1 MQDYKPNSHRFKE
14 EQKNAP
20 AERKFDKVVSGTVKT
35 KKKSSALKFL
45 DVFISDDIHNVKEY
59 FLQDVAVPMIKK
71 GIMGALDMILN
82 GDSGGYYDRRRGDS
96 KVSYRKYYDDPRD
109 SRRSSTSRDE
119 PRARFDFDDIYFPTK
134 GDAEAVL
141 RSMRDALHEFK
152 IVSVG
157 DMYDMAD
164 LSQPYTSNK
173 YGWTNLD
180 NAYTERVRGGD
191 YVIRLP
197 KAMPID

>member
-20 AERKFDKVVSGTVKT
+20 AERKFDKVATGSVKT
-35 KKKSSALKFL
+35 KKKNGALKFL

-59 FLQDVAVPMIKK
+59 FLNDVAVPMIKK

-109 SRRSSTSRDE
+109 SRRTVSRDE
-119 PRARFDFDDIYFPTK
+119 PRSRFDFDEIEFETEK
-134 GDAEAVL
+134 DAKDVL
-141 RSMRDALHEFK
+141 FSMRDALREYK
-152 IVSVG
+152 VLSVA

-164 LSQPYTSNK
+164 LPQPYTSHN

-180 NAYTERVRGGD
+180 HAYTERVRGG
-191 YVIRLP
+191 YWVIRTP
-197 KAMPID
+197 KAMPIEK